1 MWPPPT
7 RLVSAGASRTR
18 VNEEVETGHSSM
30 WGSLKVTDYHVRC
43 SVVSRY
49 AVTTV
54 QSSVWNQLPIIKEA
68 AFEVDLPSSAF
79 ISNFT
84 ISQTHTSL
92 LRAEDQQANSS
103 LDLDLDMDLDLDLE
117 PGAEAGAGFST
128 LSHDISGHCRGPG
141 RGLGVG
147 LPLGRAL
154 CEPGPVLVL
163 SVEDLGLG
171 RGTSNG
177 QVYVAQVK
185 ERAAARKIYDAAKK
199 QGKTAGLVATKEREI
214 EKFRVAVSVPSGA
227 RMSFSLTYEELLPR
241 RLGRYELSL
250 GLRPGQLVQNLTL
263 DVDITERTGL
273 SFIRVLPLKT
283 TRLLSNT
290 AKGDSD
296 PPPSTRVEQSASC
309 AQVRFRP
316 TVQQQSGVSSKGLD
330 ADFIIQYDVNLRDL
344 IGDVQVYDG
353 YFVHYFA
360 PRGLPVVPKDVIFVI
375 DVSGSMIGTKIKQTK
390 QAMSTI
396 LGDLREGDHFNI
408 ITFSDKVHTWRK
420 GRTVRATRQN
430 VRDAKDFVKR
440 IIAEGWTNINAAL
453 LSAAQLVN
461 PPSPGSSNLLSS
473 RRVPLVIFLTDGEAT
488 IGVTAGDTILSN
500 AKKALGSASLF
511 GLAFGDDADFLL
523 LKRLALD
530 NRGVARMVYE
540 DADAALQLKGF
551 YDEVASPLLSDIQ
564 LTYLDDQA
572 FDITRSLFPNYFQGS
587 ELVVAGR
594 VKGGVKDFK
603 VSMSA
608 TDSKQ
613 RVRMENDVLLS
624 QGNVTAGHCSGGV
637 EGISSFV
644 HRLWAYFTIKELL
657 LAKLNST
664 DPATQRLLTEKATNL
679 SLKYNFVT
687 PVTSLVVVKPDA
699 DEAAPPPTTVK
710 PTTAATTTTTTA
722 TTTAS
727 SRTPAAGAA
736 KKPGTPAHPRPNRTR
751 PLPPQPPPNTP
762 QSKKGSAPPS
772 RKTTTTTPSSV
783 KTAPAPLSGK
793 KPPASHNDSRTVSP
807 PPAGRVNTSLLSALK
822 TAAPPAPGKPSSPPP
837 SAVKTTPPSLQ
848 TSTTATT
855 PPPSSVRT
863 EPAPL
868 PSTVRTAPPPVRVS
882 APSTEPHNSSTSAPD
897 VPQPGVTSQQQL
909 PPLSSLTPA
918 ADDNNTHAGVDTDL
932 TIATL
937 LSATFAPMPGV
948 TDGPRLW
955 EAAGLLDV
963 STSIQIQRKDIDLV
977 KDYDATYDYDYD
989 LSYEAW
995 DDTADTDSFV
1005 LGGEE
1010 DCPLVECLVLLEPP
1024 SSLGTVRVFSS
1035 SVDGDPHFVV
1045 QLPKL
1050 HQNLCFTVDGRAND
1064 VLRLL
1069 EDPDRGIIVDGQL
1082 VGAPSKHGA
1091 EDRSRT
1097 YFNRLTISTP
1107 TGGSGSI
1114 MITISLDAVVVEGEG
1129 RDILPISQQGSV
1141 MRQGVTVTVDN
1152 HRSCWVELAK
1162 DLRFLVLFHHYKHP
1176 SYLQMAHLGFYIT
1189 DGRGLS
1195 PSTQGLLGQFQ
1206 HTDMSVTAVK
1216 DHAHRAAREG
1226 GLSRGI
1232 LRWGSEH
1239 MSVTLQDKTLK
1250 DTVRKRHMGKC
1261 WVVPKAEVQRLL
1273 GHPYQSYVVERETR
1287 VAWLQVERVEQ
1298 RQIRDDSEE
1307 TDEAANGGIMRNEC
1321 DEGPM
1326 NDSFVPPSPPFEL
1339 DSSS

>member
-1 MWPPPT
+1 MDTMCLKIQCILVFFTFCVQEGLSADYAARFGENILLQRVKRQSKPT
-7 RLVSAGASRTR
+7 KPV
-18 VNEEVETGHSSM
+18 
-30 WGSLKVTDYHVRC
+30 LKVTDYHVKC

-54 QSSVWNQLPIIKEA
+54 QSSVWNQLAITKEA

-84 ISQTHTSL
+84 I
-92 LRAEDQQANSS
+92 
-103 LDLDLDMDLDLDLE
+103 
-117 PGAEAGAGFST
+117 
-128 LSHDISGHCRGPG
+128 
-141 RGLGVG
+141 
-147 LPLGRAL
+147 
-154 CEPGPVLVL
+154 
-163 SVEDLGLG
+163 
-171 RGTSNG
+171 TSNG
-177 QVYVAQVK
+177 KVYVAQVK

-227 RMSFSLTYEELLPR
+227 RMFFSLSYEELLLR

-250 GLRPGQLVQNLTL
+250 GLRPGQPVQNLTL
-263 DVDITERTGL
+263 DVSITERTGI
-273 SFIRVLPLKT
+273 SFIKVFPLKT
-283 TRLLSNT
+283 SRLLSNT
-290 AKGDSD
+290 AQGDAD
-296 PPPSTRVEQSASC
+296 APASTHVERSASC
-309 AQVRFRP
+309 ARVHYSP
-316 TVQQQSGVSSKGLD
+316 TLQHQNSISSKGLD
-330 ADFIIQYDVNLRDL
+330 ADFIIHYDVDLRDPM
-344 IGDVQVYDG
+344 GDVQVHDG

-408 ITFSDKVHTWRK
+408 ITFSDKVHTWKK

-461 PPSPGSSNLLSS
+461 PTSSGSSSHLSS

-564 LTYLDDQA
+564 LSYLDEQA

-594 VKGGVKDFK
+594 VKPGVKDLK

-613 RVRMENDVLLS
+613 RVKLENDVMIS
-624 QGNVTAGHCSGGV
+624 HTKGNGTADSLDCSGSL

-657 LAKLNST
+657 LAKLNTT
-664 DPATQRLLTEKATNL
+664 DPATQRLLADKATNL

-699 DEAAPPPTTVK
+699 DEAAQTPTTVK
-710 PTTAATTTTTTA
+710 PTTAATITTTA
-722 TTTAS
+722 TTTAIS
-727 SRTPAAGAA
+727 KISAVGAA
-736 KKPGTPAHPRPNRTR
+736 KKSNSPSNTRPNKTK
-751 PLPPQPPPNTP
+751 PDPPQPPPRHPTP
-762 QSKKGSAPPS
+762 QPKKTSLPLSPAKTVVSPSK
-772 RKTTTTTPSSV
+772 KTTTTSSPGST

-793 KPPASHNDSRTVSP
+793 KPTPSRNDSKTASP
-807 PPAGRVNTSLLSALK
+807 PPAGKISTSLLNALK
-822 TAAPPAPGKPSSPPP
+822 TASPPAPGKISTPQPMKTIPP
-837 SAVKTTPPSLQ
+837 STTTTTTMLTFSSSTTPPL
-848 TSTTATT
+848 
-855 PPPSSVRT
+855 SSVRT
-863 EPAPL
+863 DAAPL
-868 PSTVRTAPPPVRVS
+868 PGRLLTPQPSTVRTALPLVKAAAS
-882 APSTEPHNSSTSAPD
+882 SMEAENSTTPATG
-897 VPQPGVTSQQQL
+897 VPQPEITTTAL
-909 PPLSSLTPA
+909 PKLLSPLTPPTPA
-918 ADDNNTHAGVDTDL
+918 PAPALEDNNTISGVDVDL
-932 TIATL
+932 SIATL
-937 LSATFAPMPGV
+937 VSATFAPMPGV

-989 LSYEAW
+989 LSYDAW
-995 DDTADTDSFV
+995 DDSADTGSF
-1005 LGGEE
+1005 
-1010 DCPLVECLVLLEPP
+1010 EPP
-1024 SSLGTVRVFSS
+1024 SRLSTIRVFSS

-1064 VLRLL
+1064 ILRLL
-1069 EDPDRGIIVDGQL
+1069 EDPKRGLIVDGHL
-1082 VGAPSKHGA
+1082 VGAPPKHGS
-1091 EDRSRT
+1091 EERPRT
-1097 YFNRLTISTP
+1097 YFDRLTISSA
-1107 TGGSGSI
+1107 TGGSGDI
-1114 MITISLDAVVVEGEG
+1114 MITLSLDAVVVEGEG
-1129 RDILPISQQGSV
+1129 QDILPINQQGSV
-1141 MRQGVTVTVDN
+1141 TRQGVTVAVDN
-1152 HRSCWVELAK
+1152 HRSCWIELAK
-1162 DLRFLVLFHHYKHP
+1162 DVRFLVLFHHYKHP

-1189 DGRGLS
+1189 HGRGLS
-1195 PSTQGLLGQFQ
+1195 ALTQGLLGQFQ
-1206 HTDMSVTAVK
+1206 HADMSITAVN
-1216 DHAHRAAREG
+1216 DHPDGGAHRANKEG
-1226 GLSRGI
+1226 MLANSGI

-1239 MSVTLQDKTLK
+1239 MPVTLQDKTLK
-1250 DTVRKRHMGKC
+1250 DTVRKRHLGKC
-1261 WVVPKAEVQRLL
+1261 WVVPKAEVERLL
-1273 GHPYQSYVVERETR
+1273 GHPYESYVVD
-1287 VAWLQVERVEQ
+1287 QV
-1298 RQIRDDSEE
+1298 
-1307 TDEAANGGIMRNEC
+1307 
-1321 DEGPM
+1321 
-1326 NDSFVPPSPPFEL
+1326 
-1339 DSSS
+1339 

>member
-1 MWPPPT
+1 MIMDMMNLKVQCVLVFFTFYVHEGLSRDYEANLGANFLLQRVKRQSKPT
-7 RLVSAGASRTR
+7 KPV
-18 VNEEVETGHSSM
+18 
-30 WGSLKVTDYHVRC
+30 LKVTDYHVKC

-54 QSSVWNQLPIIKEA
+54 QSSVWNQLAITKEA

-84 ISQTHTSL
+84 I
-92 LRAEDQQANSS
+92 
-103 LDLDLDMDLDLDLE
+103 
-117 PGAEAGAGFST
+117 
-128 LSHDISGHCRGPG
+128 
-141 RGLGVG
+141 
-147 LPLGRAL
+147 
-154 CEPGPVLVL
+154 
-163 SVEDLGLG
+163 
-171 RGTSNG
+171 TSNG
-177 QVYVAQVK
+177 KVYVAQVK

-227 RMSFSLTYEELLPR
+227 RMFFSLSYEELLPR

-250 GLRPGQLVQNLTL
+250 GLRPGQPVQNLTL
-263 DVDITERTGL
+263 DVSITERTGI
-273 SFIRVLPLKT
+273 SFIKVLPLKT
-283 TRLLSNT
+283 SRLLSNT
-290 AKGDSD
+290 AQGDAD
-296 PPPSTRVEQSASC
+296 APASTHVERSASC
-309 AQVRFRP
+309 ARVHYSP
-316 TVQQQSGVSSKGLD
+316 SLQQQNSISSKGLN
-330 ADFIIQYDVNLRDL
+330 ADFIIQYDVDLRDL
-344 IGDVQVYDG
+344 MGEIQVYDG

-408 ITFSDKVHTWRK
+408 ITFSDKVHTWKK

-461 PPSPGSSNLLSS
+461 PPSSSNQLSF

-564 LTYLDDQA
+564 LSYLDDQA

-587 ELVVAGR
+587 ELVVTGR
-594 VKGGVKDFK
+594 VKPGLKDLK
-603 VSMSA
+603 VSVSA
-608 TDSKQ
+608 TDTKQ
-613 RVRMENDVLLS
+613 RVKLENDVFVS
-624 QGNVTAGHCSGGV
+624 SAKGNASAESPNCSAGL

-657 LAKLNST
+657 LAKLNAT
-664 DPATQRLLTEKATNL
+664 DPATQRLLAEKATNL

-699 DEAAPPPTTVK
+699 DEPAQTPTTAK
-710 PTTAATTTTTTA
+710 PTTAATTTTTA
-722 TTTAS
+722 TTTATTKIS
-727 SRTPAAGAA
+727 AAGAA
-736 KKPGTPAHPRPNRTR
+736 KKPSSPSNPKPNKTK
-751 PLPPQPPPNTP
+751 PDPPQPPPNTP
-762 QSKKGSAPPS
+762 QTKKNPTSTAKTVVSPSKKS
-772 RKTTTTTPSSV
+772 TTTSSPSSV
-783 KTAPAPLSGK
+783 KTAPAPFSGK
-793 KPPASHNDSRTVSP
+793 KPTPSQNESKTASP
-807 PPAGRVNTSLLSALK
+807 PPAAKVPTSLLNALK
-822 TAAPPAPGKPSSPPP
+822 TASPPAPGKVSTPQPNALKTTTPSTTTTMLTFTTS
-837 SAVKTTPPSLQ
+837 TTPPLS
-848 TSTTATT
+848 
-855 PPPSSVRT
+855 PVRT
-863 EPAPL
+863 GPAPL
-868 PSTVRTAPPPVRVS
+868 PGRPLSPQPSTVKTALPPVKVPV
-882 APSTEPHNSSTSAPD
+882 PSTEAENSTTSAPD
-897 VPQPGVTSQQQL
+897 IPQPEITTA
-909 PPLSSLTPA
+909 PPLLLSPLTSPTPA
-918 ADDNNTHAGVDTDL
+918 PAPALEDNNTNSETDL
-932 TIATL
+932 SIATFV
-937 LSATFAPMPGV
+937 SATFAPMPGV

-963 STSIQIQRKDIDLV
+963 STFIQRKDIDLV

-995 DDTADTDSFV
+995 DDTADTGSF
-1005 LGGEE
+1005 
-1010 DCPLVECLVLLEPP
+1010 EPQ
-1024 SSLGTVRVFSS
+1024 SRLSTVRVFSS

-1045 QLPKL
+1045 QLPKV

-1069 EDPDRGIIVDGQL
+1069 EDPERGIIVDGHL
-1082 VGAPSKHGA
+1082 MGAPSKHGV
-1091 EDRSRT
+1091 EDRPRT
-1097 YFNRLTISTP
+1097 YFDQLTISSA
-1107 TGGSGSI
+1107 TGGSGD
-1114 MITISLDAVVVEGEG
+1114 ITITLSLDAVVVEGEG
-1129 RDILPISQQGSV
+1129 RDILPINQQGSV
-1141 MRQGVTVTVDN
+1141 KRQGVMVSVDN
-1152 HRSCWVELAK
+1152 HQSCWVELAK
-1162 DLRFLVLFHHYKHP
+1162 DVRFLVLFHHYKHP

-1195 PSTQGLLGQFQ
+1195 ASTQGLLGQFQ
-1206 HTDMSVTAVK
+1206 HADISVTAVK
-1216 DHAHRAAREG
+1216 DYLDGGAHRESISA
-1226 GLSRGI
+1226 RGI

-1239 MSVTLQDKTLK
+1239 MPVTLQDKTLK
-1250 DTVRKRHMGKC
+1250 DTVRKRHTGKC
-1261 WVVPKAEVQRLL
+1261 WVVPKAEIERLL
-1273 GHPYQSYVVERETR
+1273 GHPYESYVVDH
-1287 VAWLQVERVEQ
+1287 V
-1298 RQIRDDSEE
+1298 
-1307 TDEAANGGIMRNEC
+1307 
-1321 DEGPM
+1321 
-1326 NDSFVPPSPPFEL
+1326 
-1339 DSSS
+1339 

>member
-1 MWPPPT
+1 MMNLKIQCILVFFSFYVQEGLSGDYEARLGANILLQRVKRQSKPT
-7 RLVSAGASRTR
+7 KPV
-18 VNEEVETGHSSM
+18 
-30 WGSLKVTDYHVRC
+30 LKVTDYHVRC

-84 ISQTHTSL
+84 I
-92 LRAEDQQANSS
+92 
-103 LDLDLDMDLDLDLE
+103 
-117 PGAEAGAGFST
+117 
-128 LSHDISGHCRGPG
+128 
-141 RGLGVG
+141 
-147 LPLGRAL
+147 
-154 CEPGPVLVL
+154 
-163 SVEDLGLG
+163 
-171 RGTSNG
+171 TSNG
-177 QVYVAQVK
+177 KVYVAQVK

-227 RMSFSLTYEELLPR
+227 RMSFSLSYEELLPR

-250 GLRPGQLVQNLTL
+250 GLRPGQAVQNLTL
-263 DVDITERTGL
+263 DVGITERTGI
-273 SFIRVLPLKT
+273 SFIKVLPLKT

-296 PPPSTRVEQSASC
+296 APPSTHVERSAGCARVHYS
-309 AQVRFRP
+309 P
-316 TVQQQSGVSSKGLD
+316 NLQQQNSVSAKGLD
-330 ADFIIQYDVNLRDL
+330 ADFIIQYDVDLRDL

-375 DVSGSMIGTKIKQTK
+375 DISGSMIGTKIKQTK

-408 ITFSDKVHTWRK
+408 ITFSDKVHTWKK

-461 PPSPGSSNLLSS
+461 PPSSGSSSHLSS

-488 IGVTAGDTILSN
+488 IGVTAGETILSN

-564 LTYLDDQA
+564 LSYLDDQA
-572 FDITRSLFPNYFQGS
+572 FDVSRTLFPNYFQGS

-594 VKGGVKDFK
+594 VKPGVKDLK

-613 RVRMENDVLLS
+613 HVRLENDVLISHAKVNQSADSLE
-624 QGNVTAGHCSGGV
+624 CSSGV

-644 HRLWAYFTIKELL
+644 KRLWAYFTIKELL

-664 DPATQRLLTEKATNL
+664 DPATQRLLTDKATNL

-699 DEAAPPPTTVK
+699 DEAAQTPTTVK
-710 PTTAATTTTTTA
+710 PTAAATTTTTA
-722 TTTAS
+722 TTTATAKMS
-727 SRTPAAGAA
+727 AAGAA
-736 KKPGTPAHPRPNRTR
+736 KKPSPPSHPRSNKTR
-751 PLPPQPPPNTP
+751 PGPPQPPPKTP
-762 QSKKGSAPPS
+762 QTKKSSSSTSPAKTVASPSK
-772 RKTTTTTPSSV
+772 KTTTTSSPSSV

-793 KPPASHNDSRTVSP
+793 KPTPSQNDSKTASP
-807 PPAGRVNTSLLSALK
+807 PPAGKISTSVLNALK
-822 TAAPPAPGKPSSPPP
+822 TAPPPAPGKVSTPQPN
-837 SAVKTTPPSLQ
+837 AMKTTTPSVP
-848 TSTTATT
+848 TFSTT
-855 PPPSSVRT
+855 PLVSSVRT
-863 EPAPL
+863 DAVPL
-868 PSTVRTAPPPVRVS
+868 PGKHLTPQPSTDRTDLPPVKVT
-882 APSTEPHNSSTSAPD
+882 APSTEAENRSTSAPD
-897 VPQPGVTSQQQL
+897 VPQPGIITAL
-909 PPLSSLTPA
+909 PEVSSPLISPTPA
-918 ADDNNTHAGVDTDL
+918 PAPAVKDNQTNAGDDTDL
-932 TIATL
+932 SIATL
-937 LSATFAPMPGV
+937 VSATFAPMPGV

-977 KDYDATYDYDYD
+977 KDYEATYDYDYD
-989 LSYEAW
+989 LNYDAW
-995 DDTADTDSFV
+995 DDTADTGSFV
-1005 LGGEE
+1005 LGNEE
-1010 DCPLVECLVLLEPP
+1010 DCPLAECLVLLESP
-1024 SSLGTVRVFSS
+1024 SGLRTMRVLSS

-1064 VLRLL
+1064 ILRLL
-1069 EDPDRGIIVDGQL
+1069 EDPERGTIVDGHL
-1082 VGAPSKHGA
+1082 IGAPSKHCA
-1091 EDRSRT
+1091 EDRPRT
-1097 YFNRLTISTP
+1097 YFDHLTISTA
-1107 TGGSGSI
+1107 TGGSGDI
-1114 MITISLDAVVVEGEG
+1114 MITVSLDTVVVEGEG
-1129 RDILPISQQGSV
+1129 RDVLPINQQGSV
-1141 MRQGVTVTVDN
+1141 TRQGVTVAVDN
-1152 HRSCWVELAK
+1152 HRSCWIDLAR
-1162 DLRFLVLFHHYKHP
+1162 DVRFLVLFHHYKHP
-1176 SYLQMAHLGFYIT
+1176 SYLQMAHLGFYIA

-1206 HTDMSVTAVK
+1206 HADMSVTVVK
-1216 DHAHRAAREG
+1216 DHVNGGAHRANKEAVLARG
-1226 GLSRGI
+1226 V

-1239 MSVTLQDKTLK
+1239 MPVTLQDKTLK
-1250 DTVRKRHMGKC
+1250 DTVRKRHLGKC
-1261 WVVPKAEVQRLL
+1261 WVVPKAEIERLL
-1273 GHPYQSYVVERETR
+1273 GHPYESYVVGR
-1287 VAWLQVERVEQ
+1287 V
-1298 RQIRDDSEE
+1298 
-1307 TDEAANGGIMRNEC
+1307 
-1321 DEGPM
+1321 
-1326 NDSFVPPSPPFEL
+1326 
-1339 DSSS
+1339 